1 MTDPAGRGGRR
12 SALVTLITRKLEKEM
27 QHEDEKTTL
36 ALLLGEAT
44 QQLANVDRIAHALER
59 IADALEAG
67 NLE

>member
-12 SALVTLITRKLEKEM
+12 SALATLITRKLEKEM
-27 QHEDEKTTL
+27 QHDDEKTTL

-59 IADALEAG
+59 IADALEAA